1 MRERFKCIDLW
12 VSFTS
17 EGVMLIGVPVK
28 VVFKLA
34 VPIDGP
40 TGWNS
45 VRAYTLYDIN
55 LMVTP

>member
-1 MRERFKCIDLW
+1 MCAFSDQDFQVYKQRSNVRERFKCIDLW
-12 VSFTS
+12 VSLTS

-40 TGWNS
+40 
-45 VRAYTLYDIN
+45 D
-55 LMVTP
+55 

>member
-12 VSFTS
+12 VSLTS

-40 TGWNS
+40 
-45 VRAYTLYDIN
+45 D
-55 LMVTP
+55 